1 MQSPILIVEDEKTIA
16 DTIIY
21 RLETDGFSVVW
32 VSTGTEA
39 LVKLADHSPSLIILD
54 IGLPDINGLEL
65 CKTIRLKS
73 NVPIIFLTAR
83 TEEIDRVV
91 GLELGADDYLSKPFS
106 PRELSARV
114 RAVLRRS
121 GTVAAEPIA
130 AESMAFLTVDESR
143 KCVSCKGVD
152 IDLARQEFRI
162 LCALIARPKQV
173 FSREQLMESAWDEPG
188 FCTDRA
194 VDAHIKSIRS
204 KLRIV
209 TDQECI
215 VTHRG
220 FGYSFQ
226 EPSA

>member
-1 MQSPILIVEDEKTIA
+1 MQALILIVEDEKTIA

-21 RLETDGFSVVW
+21 RLETDGFAVQWS
-32 VSTGTEA
+32 STGTEA
-39 LVKLADHSPSLIILD
+39 LAKIEQLSPSLIILD

-65 CKTIRLKS
+65 CKTIRQKS
-73 NVPIIFLTAR
+73 TVPIIFLTAR

-121 GTVAAEPIA
+121 GSSGSVETKHTD
-130 AESMAFLTVDESR
+130 SFMTVDESR
-143 KCVSCKGVD
+143 KCVTCNGIN

-204 KLRIV
+204 KIRAV
-209 TDQECI
+209 TDHDCI

-226 EPSA
+226 EPSQ